1 MWTPEYFVRFVD
13 FPASVR
19 GVTIPNDDG
28 TFNIYISSRL
38 SEARRKACLD
48 HELRHIFQDHF
59 YDERPV
65 EDLEREADGQTPAP
79 SPEPGPA
86 GASRGGGD
94 VENVFA
100 VGQGLPVFSSLDVL
114 NRYVERLTPV
124 LSECAREDARKTE

>member
-38 SEARRKACLD
+38 SDASRRACLD

-65 EDLEREADGQTPAP
+65 EDLEREADGQAPEP
-79 SPEPGPA
+79 SPEPRKA
-86 GASRGGGD
+86 MAVHGGGD
-94 VENVFA
+94 VENVFTA
-100 VGQGLPVFSSLDVL
+100 GRGIPVFASLDVL
-114 NRYVERLTPV
+114 QRYVERLTPV
-124 LSECAREDARKTE
+124 LSDGAGGTARGTE